1 MTTSPSHDITICPTE
16 DPTRDKCGVPWCS
29 GDDRDPDEP
38 TCCIHS
44 RSVGSLGVEICANE
58 YDGTLEQSKIYL
70 PSIEGSDELTPEQGA
85 HLGQS
90 LMLAVAILAGAR

>member
-1 MTTSPSHDITICPTE
+1 M
-16 DPTRDKCGVPWCS
+16 
-29 GDDRDPDEP
+29 
-38 TCCIHS
+38 
-44 RSVGSLGVEICANE
+44 GSLGVEICANE